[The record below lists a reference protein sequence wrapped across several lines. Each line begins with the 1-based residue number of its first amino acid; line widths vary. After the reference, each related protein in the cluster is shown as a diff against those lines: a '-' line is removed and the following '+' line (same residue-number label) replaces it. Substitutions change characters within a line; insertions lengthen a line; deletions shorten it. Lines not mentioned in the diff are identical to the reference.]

1 MMDALTFEIQPLA
14 KVLRKQDLGAGAGL
28 AAQIYEL
35 LRRRIID
42 LSLPP
47 EMPLAEQ
54 DVANLLQASKTP
66 VREAIIRLSREGL
79 VAVVPKS
86 GSYVTPINIE
96 RYLQACFV
104 RVQLEVGC
112 VRRLTSLPLGLED
125 VTRLRAVLAEQK
137 KALQDKDDARFFAL
151 DEKFHHSL
159 FQMAGL
165 PSVWETL
172 NASKAELDRVRHLKR
187 LFGVRRSAHV
197 IREHGEIIDAIAAR
211 NPELAEKTLLAHIGG
226 IDDEIARM
234 SEHPHLIKSI
244 DDLNRLVALNRK
256 TRNKRKLA

>member
-1 MMDALTFEIQPLA
+1 MQVTVLAHLAWFSRLTRSTRRHRGLVDGRPYAHRDPRPQQHHAHDARRDAVPYRGRGGRGGVFHGDLHLGCG
-14 KVLRKQDLGAGAGL
+14 LRA
-28 AAQIYEL
+28 
-35 LRRRIID
+35 
-42 LSLPP
+42 
-47 EMPLAEQ
+47 
-54 DVANLLQASKTP
+54 
-66 VREAIIRLSREGL
+66 GL

-112 VRRLTSLPLGLED
+112 VRRLASLPLGLED

>member
-1 MMDALTFEIQPLA
+1 MDALTFEIQPLA
-14 KVLRKQDLGAGAGL
+14 KVCASGLGAGAGL
-28 AAQIYEL
+28 AAQIYDL

-66 VREAIIRLSREGL
+66 VREAMIRLSREGL

-112 VRRLTSLPLGLED
+112 VRRLASLPLGLED
-125 VTRLRAVLAEQK
+125 VTHAFVRFWPNK
-137 KALQDKDDARFFAL
+137 KR
-151 DEKFHHSL
+151 
-159 FQMAGL
+159 
-165 PSVWETL
+165 PC
-172 NASKAELDRVRHLKR
+172 
-187 LFGVRRSAHV
+187 
-197 IREHGEIIDAIAAR
+197 
-211 NPELAEKTLLAHIGG
+211 
-226 IDDEIARM
+226 
-234 SEHPHLIKSI
+234 
-244 DDLNRLVALNRK
+244 K
-256 TRNKRKLA
+256 TRTTPGFLLWMRNFTTACFKWPDCPAFGKRSTRQG